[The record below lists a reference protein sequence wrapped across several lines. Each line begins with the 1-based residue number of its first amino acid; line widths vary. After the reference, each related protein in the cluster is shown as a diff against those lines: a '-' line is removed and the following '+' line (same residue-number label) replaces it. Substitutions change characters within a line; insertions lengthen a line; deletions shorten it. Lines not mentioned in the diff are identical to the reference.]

1 MNKIYYKEKKYIGTG
16 DLNNVSLSNN
26 KTSEE
31 VNVVDMI
38 IPDLYLPDYQKVGF
52 VDKDLYDAVVALGW
66 QNDVLEQ

>member
-1 MNKIYYKEKKYIGTG
+1 MNKIYYKEKKYLGTG

-38 IPDLYLPDYQKVGF
+38 IPDLYLPDYQKTGY
-52 VDKDLYDAVVALGW
+52 VDKDLYDAIVALGW